1 MYSSLN
7 RNRRDL
13 CGPVKFWRKAF
24 TLVELLVVIAIIG
37 ILIAL
42 LLPAVQAAREAA
54 RVVEC
59 KNNLKQLH
67 IAAANYATV
76 TNKIPGYG
84 KFTMIMPTGDTD
96 PTPHNVHCAP
106 GQSWVVTLLPYL
118 EENAL
123 YDQFDFSQPWFQQ
136 GASRSPLALPTL
148 KNLTCPGNDDVQDA
162 DLNYVINV
170 GTGSYEI
177 LEDYDG
183 NDVAGTLPSEVQMH
197 THNRIPFDWDGDGET
212 WSGVDAKA
220 TRNTGVSWVH
230 LGSRNFSFKYGQ
242 MYDGTSHTILFG
254 ENLKTGFGSGG
265 SMGTTTNWSNPSV
278 LMVGFM
284 YPADTRRSGPENYAN
299 PPTPNG
305 VSGLPNADNADPSPF
320 LSSEHN
326 GMVNVVMVGGNVR
339 SIQDDVDRVVYKAA
353 MSPRGMH
360 GGIQGLQI
368 ESPTD
373 RLPN

>member
-1 MYSSLN
+1 MLSSPGK
-7 RNRRDL
+7 RVTIR
-13 CGPVKFWRKAF
+13 PAF

-37 ILIAL
+37 ILVAL

-59 KNNLKQLH
+59 KNNLKQTH
-67 IAAANYATV
+67 IATANYATT

-84 KFTMIMPTGDTD
+84 KFEMITPQGVSNPD
-96 PTPHNVHCAP
+96 PSQIHCAP
-106 GQSWVVTLLPYL
+106 GHSWVVTLLPYL
-118 EENAL
+118 EEHAL
-123 YDQFDFSQPWFQQ
+123 YDQFDLNSPWSEQGSSTQPLILP
-136 GASRSPLALPTL
+136 SLKPLI
-148 KNLTCPGNDDVQDA
+148 CPANDDVRPA

-170 GTGSYEI
+170 GTGSYNV
-177 LEDYDG
+177 LTDYDG
-183 NDVAGTLPSEVQMH
+183 NDVAGTFPSETEMH
-197 THNRIPFDWDGDGET
+197 THNRIPFDWDGDGEV
-212 WSGVDAKA
+212 WGNADSKA
-220 TRNTGVSWVH
+220 TRDTGVSWVH
-230 LGSRNFSFKYGQ
+230 IGSRNFSFKYGQ

-254 ENLKTGFGSGG
+254 ENINTGFGRSGPG
-265 SMGTTTNWSNPSV
+265 GMQTNWTNPSV

-284 YPADTRRSGPENYAN
+284 YPADTSRCAPGSYAN
-299 PPTPNG
+299 PPIPDG
-305 VSGLPNADNADPSPF
+305 VSGLPNADNVDPSPF
-320 LSSEHN
+320 LASEHN

-353 MSPRGMH
+353 MSPRGMR